1 MIEHLVVSVVAAV
14 TGGGWL
20 LSKISQRIH
29 EVETKVER
37 LPLEYV
43 LKADYVRELGRL
55 NNEFS
60 EINVKLDKLIEGRFN
75 R

>member
-1 MIEHLVVSVVAAV
+1 MIEHVVVSVVAAV

-20 LSKISQRIH
+20 LSKVSQRIH
-29 EVETKVER
+29 ELETKVER

-55 NNEFS
+55 NDEFT
-60 EINVKLDKLIEGRFN
+60 EINVKLDKIIENRFGK
-75 R
+75 

>member
-20 LSKISQRIH
+20 LSKVSQRIH
-29 EVETKVER
+29 EIETKVER

-55 NNEFS
+55 NDEFT
-60 EINVKLDKLIEGRFN
+60 EINVKLDKIIESRFGK
-75 R
+75 